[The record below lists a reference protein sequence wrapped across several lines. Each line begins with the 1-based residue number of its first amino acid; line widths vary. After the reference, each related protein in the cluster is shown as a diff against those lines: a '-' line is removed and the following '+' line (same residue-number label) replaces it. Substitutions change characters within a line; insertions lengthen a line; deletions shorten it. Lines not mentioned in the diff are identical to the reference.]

1 MIPKEALN
9 KGLWWMQRCPKL
21 VVPALVLMLLG
32 GCSSLYTQRTT
43 PAPVEILGPGTP
55 PTDPGTPLPPP
66 GEPSTPGV
74 VVNPAVVTPP
84 PTRQQGAVSPLDTDI
99 RQALAVR
106 DYNRAAA
113 LTERALRIRPR
124 EAGLWYTLA
133 TIRLDQGRDAEAL
146 GHAQRALSFSTDTAQ
161 RRDIEQLLARLRQ

>member
-1 MIPKEALN
+1 MIH
-9 KGLWWMQRCPKL
+9 KL
-21 VVPALVLMLLG
+21 VVSALVLMLLG

-43 PAPVEILGPGTP
+43 PAPVEILGPGVP
-55 PTDPGTPLPPP
+55 PADTDTSLPPA
-66 GEPSTPGV
+66 GTNTPGV

-84 PTRQQGAVSPLDTDI
+84 PTRRQGTVSPLDTDI
-99 RQALAVR
+99 RQALSVR

-133 TIRLDQGRDAEAL
+133 TIRLDQGRNAEAL

-161 RRDIEQLLARLRQ
+161 RRDIEQLLARIRQ